1 MPTFFQELENYRQ
14 RAIPDLRQS
23 RERQKNY
30 RAHPIDRTSALFGDA
45 VVDIREFGIAGENFY
60 NRCDNPPYYVSV
72 PGSIDRL
79 LLRKSVAT
87 RLAAVD
93 QKLRRCGLRL
103 HVHDAIRP
111 AEVQRYFH
119 DEWMYA
125 RVREKLPGASHEQT
139 IAEVEKYWAAPT
151 LSEDRPAPHS
161 TGGAVDLTICLARSA
176 EPLYMGSIFDDATA
190 LAHTDYF
197 EQSRS
202 DSFSDAEA
210 RNNRRLIFWLMTEA
224 GFANHP
230 NEWWHFSW
238 GDQMWARL
246 SGAPAAFFGPAKY
259 DSAS

>member
-1 MPTFFQELENYRQ
+1 MPTFFQELESYRQ
-14 RAIPDLRQS
+14 KPIPDLQPA

-30 RAHPIDRTSALFGDA
+30 RTHPIDRSSALYGDA

-93 QKLRRCGLRL
+93 RKLRRCGLKV

-111 AEVQRYFH
+111 TDVQRYFH
-119 DEWMYA
+119 DEWMYR
-125 RVREKLPGASHEQT
+125 RVAEKFPDATHEQKL
-139 IAEVEKYWAAPT
+139 AEVEKYWAAPT
-151 LSEDRPAPHS
+151 RSEDRPAPHS
-161 TGGAVDLTICLARSA
+161 TGGAVDLTIYLARNS
-176 EPLYMGSIFDDATA
+176 EPRYMGSIFDDATA
-190 LAHTDYF
+190 LAHTDHF
-197 EQSRS
+197 EQSKS

-210 RNNRRLIFWLMTEA
+210 RSNRRLIYWLMIEE
-224 GFANHP
+224 GFSNHP

-238 GDQMWARL
+238 GDQMWAQL
-246 SGAPAAFFGPAKY
+246 TGAPAAFFGPAKY
-259 DSAS
+259 D